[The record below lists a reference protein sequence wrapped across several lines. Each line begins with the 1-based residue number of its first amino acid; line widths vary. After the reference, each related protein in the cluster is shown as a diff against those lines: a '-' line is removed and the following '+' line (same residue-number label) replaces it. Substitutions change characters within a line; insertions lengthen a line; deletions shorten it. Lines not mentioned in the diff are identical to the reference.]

1 MVPHAP
7 PLRIVVIEDHDS
19 LRWLTVDFLASL
31 GHEVIGVPD
40 AETLDEELGRFA
52 ADLLIIDLHLPG
64 EDGLSICRRLR
75 ETSPNIG
82 LILLTAQ
89 SDAEHRSAGYASGA
103 DIYLT
108 KPASDVELGSAVQ
121 NLARRLKPAV
131 PDEQRISLIAAG
143 LQLRGPLGTQSVTE
157 QEVVLLR
164 GLAQAHQRQ
173 LQTWQLLELLG
184 IPVDEDGKSA
194 LEVRIV
200 RLRKK
205 LVGAGVPEPGIRAV
219 RRVGYTLT
227 FDLEVH

>member
-1 MVPHAP
+1 MQSPAPH
-7 PLRIVVIEDHDS
+7 LRILVVEDHDS
-19 LRWLTVDFLASL
+19 LRWLTVDFLNSL
-31 GHEVIGVPD
+31 GHQVIGVPD

-75 ETSPNIG
+75 EASPHIG

-89 SDAEHRSAGYASGA
+89 SSSEFRSAGYASGA

-131 PDEQRISLIAAG
+131 PDAQRITLAAADW
-143 LQLRGPLGTQSVTE
+143 QLKGPLGVQSLTE

-173 LQTWQLLELLG
+173 LQTWQLLELLN
-184 IPVDEDGKSA
+184 IPVDDDGKSA

-205 LVGAGVPEPGIRAV
+205 LQAVGAAEPGIRAL
-219 RRVGYTLT
+219 RRVGYQLT
-227 FDLEVH
+227 FEMGVS